1 MVPTFQGAG
10 AQEPGQTECV
20 LHSVHLAALDMD
32 ASSPVS
38 FKLYISPRCVFTLQ
52 ERIPS
57 LLCAF
62 TRFLRKL

>member
-1 MVPTFQGAG
+1 MRPPFCP
-10 AQEPGQTECV
+10 PG
-20 LHSVHLAALDMD
+20 SLDMD